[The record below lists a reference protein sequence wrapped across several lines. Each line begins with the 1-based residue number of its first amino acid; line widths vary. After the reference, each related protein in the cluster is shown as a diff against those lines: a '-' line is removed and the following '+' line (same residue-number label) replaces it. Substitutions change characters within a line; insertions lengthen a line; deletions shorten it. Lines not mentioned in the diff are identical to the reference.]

1 MPGTNLP
8 TTDCHFAIFQRRGEA
23 MTAIRKLLIAAAVFT
38 ASTGMALADQPGAD
52 WITKEQVTQKLT
64 AAGYTNITGL
74 KADDGQ
80 WEGKGVKNGKIME
93 FHVDPHSGALTKE
106 KLDD

>member
-1 MPGTNLP
+1 MIEFRKFLIVAATL
-8 TTDCHFAIFQRRGEA
+8 
-23 MTAIRKLLIAAAVFT
+23 TAG
-38 ASTGMALADQPGAD
+38 TGMALADQPGTD
-52 WITKEQVTQKLT
+52 WITKEQVTQKLTT

-74 KADDGQ
+74 KADDGH

-93 FHVDPHSGALTKE
+93 FHADPRTGALTKE

>member
-1 MPGTNLP
+1 MTG
-8 TTDCHFAIFQRRGEA
+8 FRRAI
-23 MTAIRKLLIAAAVFT
+23 IAGAVLV
-38 ASTGMALADQPGAD
+38 ASASIALADQPGAD

-74 KADDGQ
+74 EADDGH

-106 KLDD
+106 KIDD

>member
-1 MPGTNLP
+1 MGGFRNAIIAGAVLVAGTG
-8 TTDCHFAIFQRRGEA
+8 I
-23 MTAIRKLLIAAAVFT
+23 
-38 ASTGMALADQPGAD
+38 ALADQPGAD

-64 AAGYTNITGL
+64 AAGYTSITGL
-74 KADDGQ
+74 EADDGH

-106 KLDD
+106 KIDD

>member
-1 MPGTNLP
+1 
-8 TTDCHFAIFQRRGEA
+8 
-23 MTAIRKLLIAAAVFT
+23 MTELRKFLIAAAALI
-38 ASTGMALADQPGAD
+38 ASTGMTLADQPGTD
-52 WITKEQVTQKLT
+52 WITQEQVTQKLT

-74 KADDGQ
+74 KADDGH

-106 KLDD
+106 EIDD